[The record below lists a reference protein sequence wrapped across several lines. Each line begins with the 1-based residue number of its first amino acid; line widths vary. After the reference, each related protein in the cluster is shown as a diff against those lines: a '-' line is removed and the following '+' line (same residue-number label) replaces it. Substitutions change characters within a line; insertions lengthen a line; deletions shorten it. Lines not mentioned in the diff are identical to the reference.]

1 MISLMHCAVSVF
13 AILQV
18 HQKPFLNVFKSEMIN
33 EKPLNQICNEGHP
46 SPLFKKD
53 ASNFI
58 GKGWIFLF
66 ATPDFLLQ
74 KHTPRV
80 HLETSVI
87 STVGHGEANG
97 EKPFAPVG
105 TSGARAF
112 QAYSTAP
119 TDTWAFLV
127 VEGYDERRRASL
139 VIFSLTQHYH
149 PQTLNWLRSQL
160 EVQWYSSVVELV
172 KATMTFWTHVAFL
185 LQSIRSQISKTFP
198 RSVFWNVSPRA
209 PQHPFTTTPINR

>member
-1 MISLMHCAVSVF
+1 MISLMHCAVSVY

-66 ATPDFLLQ
+66 ATPHFLLQ

-139 VIFSLTQHYH
+139 VIFSLTQNYH

-172 KATMTFWTHVAFL
+172 QATMTFGLTLCFCCNPFVLNFQKHFL
-185 LQSIRSQISKTFP
+185 VQFFGTFHPGP
-198 RSVFWNVSPRA
+198 RNIPSPQ
-209 PQHPFTTTPINR
+209 PPINR